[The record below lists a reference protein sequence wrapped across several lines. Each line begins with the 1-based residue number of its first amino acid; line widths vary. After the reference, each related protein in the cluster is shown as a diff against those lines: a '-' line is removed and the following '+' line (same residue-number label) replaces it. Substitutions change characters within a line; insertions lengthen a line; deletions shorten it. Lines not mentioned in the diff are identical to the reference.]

1 MRLAVTALVLAPS
14 PKSQKPLVI
23 VPVDLSV
30 NETVNGHAPLVGLP
44 TKSAVGG
51 NAPVPVTVLVLLPPL
66 PVVKISLFVK
76 LAALVG
82 AKRTTRLV
90 APKPGNAKGVPETIV
105 NGPGLIVATPL
116 VSAAPPRLVTTKLA
130 WALAPT
136 ATVPKS
142 CPGGVTASWAGVRPV
157 PATLLLLLPPLL
169 VKTTWLLKA

>member
-1 MRLAVTALVLAPS
+1 MRFAVTVLVLAPS

-23 VPVDLSV
+23 VPVELSV
-30 NETVNGHAPLVGLP
+30 KETPSGQEPLVGLP
-44 TKSAVGG
+44 VKFAVGASAP
-51 NAPVPVTVLVLLPPL
+51 APVRVLVILPPL

-90 APKPGNAKGVPETIV
+90 APKPGRAKGVPDTIV
-105 NGPGLIVATPL
+105 NGPPLTVAAPL

-136 ATVPKS
+136 ATAPKS
-142 CPGGVTASWAGVRPV
+142 SPGGVTA
-157 PATLLLLLPPLL
+157 
-169 VKTTWLLKA
+169 